1 MHMKLQSFLNADATY
16 KCYVRKDMAR
26 VSIKLADGTV
36 YEASA
41 RTLEAA
47 NDRLFEKLDGKQ
59 ENVKRLRRE
68 KDRERNRMLDDVD
81 SFYDR

>member
-1 MHMKLQSFLNADATY
+1 MHQKLQSLLNADATY
-16 KCYVRKDMAR
+16 KSYVRKDMAR
-26 VSIKLADGTV
+26 VSLKLSDGTT

-68 KDRERNRMLDDVD
+68 KDRERNRMFEDIDPA
-81 SFYDR
+81 YDR